1 METSR
6 KAKTKVLESRNGGN
20 VPGEILLSRPKIAGP
35 AQVLVFSRHQTREAT
50 AARIC
55 KTYELP
61 VRRDRRRPKQTFLI
75 TALSLV
81 NMLSGQ
87 VPMICRWFDCKR
99 YRNRGCVSDS
109 NRLGDRNSMT
119 ATREIS
125 TESAAGKGLGKPKRV
140 INTPRMI

>member
-87 VPMICRWFDCKR
+87 APM
-99 YRNRGCVSDS
+99 
-109 NRLGDRNSMT
+109 
-119 ATREIS
+119 REIS
-125 TESAAGKGLGKPKRV
+125 IESAAGKGLGKPKGV

>member
-1 METSR
+1 M
-6 KAKTKVLESRNGGN
+6 
-20 VPGEILLSRPKIAGP
+20 PGEILLSRPKIAGP

-87 VPMICRWFDCKR
+87 VPMIAGGSIV
-99 YRNRGCVSDS
+99 RGIEIAAAS
-109 NRLGDRNSMT
+109 LT
-119 ATREIS
+119 ATDSGIEIQ
-125 TESAAGKGLGKPKRV
+125 
-140 INTPRMI
+140 